1 MSKKNKV
8 NKVKSYSS
16 DTDEFN
22 RMIKVLLVVVLALVA
37 FYFVFAIAR
46 GEISF
51 GEDKEEVQIQDVE
64 ILAGNTFS
72 RNETEYYVML
82 YDFSSTDSSIYA
94 NLYEMYTSY
103 SASNS
108 IKMYL
113 VDLNK
118 GFNTRYVTIDKKE
131 VNISS
136 IENLKVVN
144 GTLVKVKEGA
154 GVSYS
159 IGKDEIKKTLFNK

>member
-1 MSKKNKV
+1 MSKK

-22 RMIKVLLVVVLALVA
+22 RMIKVLAVVVLALVA

-51 GEDKEEVQIQDVE
+51 GEKEEEVQIQDVE

-72 RNETEYYVML
+72 RSETEYYVMM

-94 NLYEMYTSY
+94 NLYEMYRNY
-103 SASNS
+103 NS
-108 IKMYL
+108 VDSLRMYL

-118 GFNTRYVTIDKKE
+118 GFNTRYLAIDKKD
-131 VNISS
+131 VNITSV
-136 IENLKVVN
+136 ENLKVVN
-144 GTLVKVKEGA
+144 GTLIKVKEGA

>member
-51 GEDKEEVQIQDVE
+51 GEDEEEVQIQDVE

-72 RNETEYYVML
+72 RNETEYYVMM

-94 NLYEMYTSY
+94 NLYEMYRNY
-103 SASNS
+103 SSNS
-108 IKMYL
+108 LKMYL

>member
-8 NKVKSYSS
+8 KTYSS
-16 DTDEFN
+16 DADEFS
-22 RMIKVLLVVVLALVA
+22 RMIKVLLLVVLALVA

-51 GEDKEEVQIQDVE
+51 GEDEEEVQIQNVE

-72 RNETEYYVML
+72 RNETEYYVMM

-94 NLYEMYTSY
+94 NLYEMYN
-103 SASNS
+103 SNS
-108 IKMYL
+108 SVDSLRMYL

-118 GFNTRYVTIDKKE
+118 GFNTKYVTIDKKE
-131 VNISS
+131 VNITSV
-136 IENLKVVN
+136 ENLKVVN

-159 IGKDEIKKTLFNK
+159 IGKDEIRKTLFNK